1 MVMGPNVLG
10 PNSETALHYT
20 ARVNVDSAAEAELTY
35 KCRHEICNIKY
46 TIKYALP
53 CYTVY

>member
-1 MVMGPNVLG
+1 MVMGPNVLR

-35 KCRHEICNIKY
+35 KCWHEICNIKY